1 MADVG
6 QQYSKKFRL
15 FHLLSNILRLL
26 YHQASY
32 AVTHGGFLFHLI
44 AATNGVLIVDDELP
58 AVSVFPPCAVG
69 SKPRLLFPFFSL
81 LPLLSLLTLFSVLSY
96 FSNQTLKSATVG
108 NGFVPSERA
117 GKVVFGLRKH
127 NLACS
132 RNYCFS
138 TNSAFSV
145 NATPIAFRFGLIAHN
160 LRHCSMSSSYMAMWW
175 RQMFSSSPVTLIRRV
190 SDRRRTIWSSF
201 WRTSSLTNT
210 GRRLTILGT

>member
-1 MADVG
+1 MLLRYLKSLIDNSVAELRIYSPCLMAWEENPRICLHM
-6 QQYSKKFRL
+6 Q
-15 FHLLSNILRLL
+15 
-26 YHQASY
+26 
-32 AVTHGGFLFHLI
+32 LI
-44 AATNGVLIVDDELP
+44 AILSRTGV
-58 AVSVFPPCAVG
+58 
-69 SKPRLLFPFFSL
+69 
-81 LPLLSLLTLFSVLSY
+81 VLSY

-108 NGFVPSERA
+108 SGFVPSERA

>member
-1 MADVG
+1 MTFLCCGLLVCSVMSWRKAWVSSANAPSSLADSTSNLLQMAFN
-6 QQYSKKFRL
+6 SSF
-15 FHLLSNILRLL
+15 
-26 YHQASY
+26 
-32 AVTHGGFLFHLI
+32 
-44 AATNGVLIVDDELP
+44 LIVCELS